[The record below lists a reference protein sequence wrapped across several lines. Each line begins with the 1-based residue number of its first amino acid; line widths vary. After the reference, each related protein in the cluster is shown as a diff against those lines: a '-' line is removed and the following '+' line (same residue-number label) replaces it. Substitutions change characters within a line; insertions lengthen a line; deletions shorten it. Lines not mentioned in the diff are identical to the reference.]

1 MIDLRYYW
9 NSLVCSKLYIQHQR
23 LTPNIDTILQVTN
36 SLVPEQYSA
45 GARCFTI
52 MCGRMRHLHCFGNI
66 LQILSLKMVGALSS
80 VVRERPHTTI
90 SGTAHAWHSTSL
102 WNHYYSTQWAT
113 WSTRRRYSLYST
125 WIFPLPSDNWW
136 SQYRDKH
143 PQRHFSN
150 IGEPKAPYAKVGL
163 GYRYMLERYQ
173 KLENLY
179 SSGFYHSG
187 QPWPRARAKL
197 EENVFFWYKLWC
209 WSPATKAVAL

>member
-1 MIDLRYYW
+1 MQPWGSECVGERDLSLVLFIYLANFYELAGLLGWDFQTLSNILPSNRNINKDAPKQPMIDLRYYW

-90 SGTAHAWHSTSL
+90 SGTAHA
-102 WNHYYSTQWAT
+102 
-113 WSTRRRYSLYST
+113 
-125 WIFPLPSDNWW
+125 
-136 SQYRDKH
+136 
-143 PQRHFSN
+143 
-150 IGEPKAPYAKVGL
+150 
-163 GYRYMLERYQ
+163 
-173 KLENLY
+173 
-179 SSGFYHSG
+179 
-187 QPWPRARAKL
+187 
-197 EENVFFWYKLWC
+197 
-209 WSPATKAVAL
+209 